1 MMHTWFECKIRYE
14 RVMENGMNKKVTEP
28 YLVDALSFTE
38 AEARIIEEM
47 TPFISGEFTISD
59 IKRANYSELFPSDEE
74 SADRWFKCKLIFITL
89 DDKSGAEKKAST
101 QVLVQAAD
109 LRDAVKKLDEGM
121 KGTMADYQIASVAET
136 AIMGV
141 YPYSAEESITD
152 TISENANSPIVRNFI
167 QSLPEGCKT
176 TITVGGKKVVVDK
189 TGKDTIVTPK
199 NENSHDIGRD
209 ALKGKKTKKE
219 AKT

>member
-1 MMHTWFECKIRYE
+1 MVHTWFECKIRYE

-89 DDKSGAEKKAST
+89 DDKSGAEKKTST

>member
-1 MMHTWFECKIRYE
+1 MAIHTWFECKIRYE
-14 RVMENGMNKKVTEP
+14 KTMENGMNKKVTEP

-47 TPFISGEFTISD
+47 TPFISGEFTVSD
-59 IKRANYSELFPSDEE
+59 IKRANYSELFPSEE
-74 SADRWFKCKLIFITL
+74 EAADRWFKCKLVFITL
-89 DDKSGAEKKAST
+89 DEKSGAEKKTST

-136 AIMGV
+136 AIMDV
-141 YPYSAEESITD
+141 YPYSAEERTINSIG
-152 TISENANSPIVRNFI
+152 ENANSPVVRNFI

-176 TITVGGKKVVVDK
+176 TITVGGKQVVVDK
-189 TGKDTIVTPK
+189 TGKDTVVTPQDK
-199 NENSHDIGRD
+199 ESDDIRGD
-209 ALKGKKTKKE
+209 D
-219 AKT
+219 